1 MVTTIIT
8 VTITF
13 VITTILNYAVA
24 TVKKYNT
31 KESTEHEA
39 ILCLLRSNITSKC
52 IVYMEMGSVPQQEK
66 ENVNMMFDVYKNK
79 MNGNSYV
86 EAMVREFNRLPIK

>member
-1 MVTTIIT
+1 MATVIT

-13 VITTILNYAVA
+13 LVTTILNFALS
-24 TVKKYNT
+24 TIKKYNN
-31 KESTEHEA
+31 KENVEHEA

-52 IVYMEMGSVPQQEK
+52 VVYMEMGNVPQQEK

-79 MNGNSYV
+79 MDGNSYV
-86 EAMVREFNRLPIK
+86 EDMVNKFNKLPIK